1 MTIPLQFCYHGKL
14 TSANHMKAPQIRGK
28 RAVLVK
34 TKEAKEDAGRIR
46 ELAQVA
52 ADIVHWRIPE
62 AAIVEIIAWNSLL
75 DVGNVEKIPLD
86 SLKGIA
92 WNDDR
97 CVVKLTVEKRR
108 DRGGERYEV
117 EVSPA
122 EPLSTPKW
130 KQPSKKI
137 RDAAAR
143 GYEVLP
149 PEKTLTRDEL
159 CRDPH
164 AFAEYVLDH
173 TIRAKTNVTP
183 PRSLKQ
189 LRSGDVLTIE
199 ERDALLKDLEV

>member
-122 EPLSTPKW
+122 EPLTKPK
-130 KQPSKKI
+130 K
-137 RDAAAR
+137 AR
-143 GYEVLP
+143 QEEVPQSEVGAYLAQ
-149 PEKTLTRDEL
+149 LTVVQRSDGS
-159 CRDPH
+159 
-164 AFAEYVLDH
+164 
-173 TIRAKTNVTP
+173 RALA

-199 ERDALLKDLEV
+199 ERDALLAELEK